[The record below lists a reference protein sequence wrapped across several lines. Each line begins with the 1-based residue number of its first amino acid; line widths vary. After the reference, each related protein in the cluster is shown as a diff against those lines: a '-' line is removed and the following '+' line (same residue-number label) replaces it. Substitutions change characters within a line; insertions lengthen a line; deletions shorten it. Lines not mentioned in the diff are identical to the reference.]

1 MQGHNRNEQMEKMNN
16 TSESAQESN
25 APSPSL
31 QARPRSANVGRIALI
46 MALILLVAAAAS
58 IGAAVLIK
66 NTNTTTGNSGTHPNP
81 GNAALAV
88 NASGIVAFT
97 DQSGT
102 SSHSNVITLAVNSLL
117 APPAGFQYEAWLVDS
132 ASKHAIALGKLV
144 AKNQSFTLSYISNG
158 INLIGAGDTIEITLE
173 HGAVSLPTG
182 KVLLSAAFPPQAFV
196 YVRNLLVSFVTTTG
210 RTGLLVGLLAESQTL
225 NAVAQLLQNK
235 TMQSN
240 AAAVQC
246 VAQNVLDIIEG
257 KTGAHYKPL
266 SAKCDAL
273 QISSIGD
280 GFGLLGPN
288 GYIANAA
295 SEVSLAGS
303 RGDAT
308 IDIRVHERHVS
319 IVLADMQGWLATV
332 QQDALTLLNT
342 PNNSAKAQEIVTLAD
357 PSLHGVDIN
366 GDGSIDYVPGEAVA
380 TIAYIHGQ
388 YMAGLILAP
397 NS

>member
-1 MQGHNRNEQMEKMNN
+1 MNDIP
-16 TSESAQESN
+16 ESAQESK
-25 APSPSL
+25 APSSSL

-46 MALILLVAAAAS
+46 VALVLLVAAAAS

-66 NTNTTTGNSGTHPNP
+66 NTNTTTGNSGTHPSP

-88 NASGIVAFT
+88 NANGIVAFT
-97 DQSGT
+97 DQPGRPG
-102 SSHSNVITLAVNSLL
+102 HSNAITMAVNSLL

-132 ASKHAIALGKLV
+132 ASKHALTLGKL
-144 AKNQSFTLSYISNG
+144 AARNQSFMLSYASNG
-158 INLIGAGDTIEITLE
+158 VNLIGAGDTIEITLE

-182 KVLLSAAFPPQAFV
+182 KVLLSAAFPPRALV
-196 YVRNLLVSFVTTTG
+196 YVRNLLVSFATTPG
-210 RTGLLVGLLAESQTL
+210 RTGLLVGLFAQSQTL
-225 NAVAQLLQNK
+225 NTVAQLLQNK
-235 TMQSN
+235 TVQSN

-273 QISSIGD
+273 QISNIGD

-295 SEVSLAGS
+295 SEVSLAATQS
-303 RGDAT
+303 DAT

-319 IVLADMQGWLATV
+319 IALADMQGWLATV

-357 PSLHGVDIN
+357 HSLHGVDIN
-366 GDGSIDYVPGEAVA
+366 GDGSIDYVPGEAGA

>member
-81 GNAALAV
+81 GNATLAV

-303 RGDAT
+303 QGDAT

>member
-235 TMQSN
+235 TMQS
-240 AAAVQC
+240 
-246 VAQNVLDIIEG
+246 
-257 KTGAHYKPL
+257 
-266 SAKCDAL
+266 
-273 QISSIGD
+273 
-280 GFGLLGPN
+280 
-288 GYIANAA
+288 
-295 SEVSLAGS
+295 
-303 RGDAT
+303 

-357 PSLHGVDIN
+357 HSLHGVDIN
-366 GDGSIDYVPGEAVA
+366 GDGSIDYVPGEAMA

>member
-81 GNAALAV
+81 GNATLAV
-88 NASGIVAFT
+88 NASGVVAFT

-303 RGDAT
+303 QGDAT

>member
-81 GNAALAV
+81 GNATLAV

-303 RGDAT
+303 QGDAT

-357 PSLHGVDIN
+357 PSLHGFDIN